1 MTATCKQFTA
11 DIDDYLGYWAAET
24 YITDSSIKAVVQNDV
39 NSIASVPSAEDVPIT
54 FTLQNPKSF
63 PLDLPPEADAEKN
76 VIVFEH
82 LPKAPVAGRDYT
94 LTQSEDRQSL
104 LLTYK
109 ASFLQAHEWGEQDL
123 SSVLTLYATDGRQFK
138 QRYTFTV
145 KANTP
150 PPKPSFTVVKTKG
163 SPAYYVLCI
172 MAPGMD
178 KKVPGGLLHKDL
190 ARVEINETSYSFS
203 VNEAQTAF
211 TKPEGDVFITRSE
224 VEKLTEPGADDVPAG
239 GWALY
244 YKTDVEVK
252 DGAVKKEYTVRLADA
267 QGLVSDILNAST
279 KPNKAE
285 AEQVRITK
293 GTVSGSGSG
302 SESDPIIIGTDSS
315 GAELSVSSA
324 TANTTVHCTLTEI
337 GSAASTPYNGNPIT
351 VPLLLNGAGEKK
363 YKLEYYTDGE
373 GFAATAV
380 KTVYYTIRERYTVT
394 FDADGGTPVPD
405 AQTVLHGGKVADPS
419 ASVSKTG
426 FYLDGWYTED
436 AHTHKWDFNTG
447 TVTRNITLYAKWD
460 PSNGTP
466 YKVEHYQESASSGGT
481 YNLAHTDNLSGTTD
495 ANAAV
500 TLRNYP
506 GFEPGTYTPATI
518 ASDGSTV
525 VSVHYNRKQITVTFK
540 PNGGKID
547 GNTSDVTRSGKYGTP
562 LIAPANLDRKGYTF
576 SNWQPTPPAPSLPS
590 TFPAEDATYTAQ
602 WTPAGGTPYK
612 VEHYQESASSGG
624 TYNLAHTDNLSGT
637 TDANAA
643 VTLRNYPGF
652 EPGTYTPATIAS
664 DGSTVVSVHY
674 NRKQITVT
682 FKPNGGKIDGNTSDV
697 TRSGKYGTPL
707 IAPANLDRKGYTF
720 SSWDPALPSSP
731 TYPDSNKTYTAQ
743 WTPNTYYVH
752 FNGNGNTGGG
762 MSDQPF
768 TYGTSQLLSANGFT
782 KKGHT
787 FDGWA
792 TSASGSK
799 FYNNQQSVINLTD
812 VQTGTVNLYA
822 VWKIETYTV
831 RFSVAD
837 GKGTLKGEYG
847 GQNEIAQNGGG
858 IKTLT
863 NVPYDSTV
871 SFTAT
876 ADEGWEVESWE
887 VYPGNFASAGGIG
900 AAIATA
906 TLTVDGDKTVTVK
919 FKPGE
924 LHFNSGGP
932 DAWKRLREEA
942 AKTEGSHTIVIN
954 GEITATDDEGNHG
967 EITLGRDLTI
977 MGGSGAV
984 LNANDRSR
992 IFKVE
997 NGKTLTLKDITLK
1010 NGKTGQFVGGGVYIA
1025 DGGTLI
1031 MQGSSTITN
1040 CTAGMGGGV
1049 YVNGTFKMEGSALV
1063 TNETGRNNEVY
1074 LESGKTVT
1082 VTGALTHTPAAK
1094 IRVADY
1100 QKNRVLA
1107 VGERAKKENFQLAPV
1122 GGNNWRYKKVGNEV
1136 KFVTGKLTY
1145 TIEKIISIK
1154 EHDAATWAEYFWT
1167 MKVNGENGENVHS
1180 LGRNDAWK
1188 PETPTDPDE
1197 PRPEY
1202 KINSSQKVLFEYT
1215 DEKTVGAYFLIQE
1228 KDYSGDDIIAK
1239 VTKDIKYKNDQLKFE
1254 GETISLDQEKSFRLE
1269 FHNKD
1274 KGEVD
1279 VVCRI
1284 RWEDE

>member
-1 MTATCKQFTA
+1 MRKAFIILTGIIFTLLTATCKQFTA

-123 SSVLTLYATDGRQFK
+123 SSVLTLYATDGRKFK

-285 AEQVRITK
+285 TEIVSITK
-293 GTVSGSGSG
+293 GTKSSGSGN
-302 SESDPIIIGTDSS
+302 ESDPIIIGTDSS

-324 TANTTVHCTLTEI
+324 TANTTVHCTVSEI
-337 GSAASTPYNGNPIT
+337 GGSAPVKYDGNPVT
-351 VPLLLNGAGEKK
+351 VPLLLNGAGEKT

-380 KTVYYTIRERYTVT
+380 KTVYYRVMEGHTVT

-419 ASVSKTG
+419 TSVSKTG

-436 AHTHKWDFNTG
+436 AHTHKWDFNIG

-481 YNLAHTDNLSGTTD
+481 YDLAHTDNLSGTTGT
-495 ANAAV
+495 NAAV

-506 GFEPGTYTPATI
+506 GFEPGTYTPTMI
-518 ASDGSTV
+518 ASNGTTV
-525 VSVHYNRKQITVTFK
+525 ISVHYNRKQIRVTFK

-547 GNTSDVTRSGKYGTP
+547 GNTSDVTKT
-562 LIAPANLDRKGYTF
+562 
-576 SNWQPTPPAPSLPS
+576 
-590 TFPAEDATYTAQ
+590 
-602 WTPAGGTPYK
+602 
-612 VEHYQESASSGG
+612 
-624 TYNLAHTDNLSGT
+624 
-637 TDANAA
+637 
-643 VTLRNYPGF
+643 
-652 EPGTYTPATIAS
+652 
-664 DGSTVVSVHY
+664 
-674 NRKQITVT
+674 
-682 FKPNGGKIDGNTSDV
+682 
-697 TRSGKYGTPL
+697 GKYGTPL

-720 SSWDPALPSSP
+720 SSWSPALPSP
-731 TYPDSNKTYTAQ
+731 LEFPAEDATYTAQ
-743 WTPNTYYVH
+743 WTPNTYKVH
-752 FNGNGNTGGG
+752 FDGNGNTGDN
-762 MSDQPF
+762 MSDQTF
-768 TYGTSQLLSANGFT
+768 TYGTAQLLSANGFT

-812 VQTGTVNLYA
+812 VQNGTVNLYA

-831 RFSVAD
+831 RFSVAN

-906 TLTVDGDKTVTVK
+906 TLTVNSDKTVTVK

-954 GEITATDDEGNHG
+954 GEITATGGDNAG
-967 EITLGRDLTI
+967 EITLGRNLTI
-977 MGGSGAV
+977 KGSSSAV
-984 LNANDRSR
+984 LNANGITR
-992 IFKVE
+992 IFKLE
-997 NGKTLTLKDITLK
+997 NGKTLTLEDITLK
-1010 NGKTGQFVGGGVYIA
+1010 NAQVGSTNEGGGVYI
-1025 DGGTLI
+1025 DNGGTLI

-1040 CTAGMGGGV
+1040 CKAGKGGGV
-1049 YVNGTFKMEGSALV
+1049 YVDGTFKMEGSALV

-1100 QKNRVLA
+1100 QENRVLA
-1107 VGERAKKENFQLAPV
+1107 VGERAKKENFKLAPV
-1122 GGNNWRYKKVGNEV
+1122 GGNNWRYKKVGDKI
-1136 KFVTGKLTY
+1136 KFVTGKLTV
-1145 TIEKIISIK
+1145 TFDKIK
-1154 EHDAATWAEYFWT
+1154 CVKADDGWGDKQNEYYWT
-1167 MKVNGENGENVHS
+1167 MNVANKNPPVS
-1180 LGRNDAWK
+1180 KLEDGDGNTWK
-1188 PETPTDPDE
+1188 AEAGDE
-1197 PRPEY
+1197 RDINAGANQSCSDSSAADRPIPVYIDLYEDDGGSGG
-1202 KINSSQKVLFEYT
+1202 IA
-1215 DEKTVGAYFLIQE
+1215 G
-1228 KDYSGDDIIAK
+1228 SGDDYMGTTMALL
-1239 VTKDIKYKNDQLKFE
+1239 TYNYDKDQWKWEYEGSNWNKHGNLLKNPDITINNGYEETFTEKYKVSSGDTNVTI
-1254 GETISLDQEKSFRLE
+1254 TISWR
-1269 FHNKD
+1269 
-1274 KGEVD
+1274 
-1279 VVCRI
+1279 
-1284 RWEDE
+1284 DE